1 MGRGR
6 QVGNVLYSGIFILM
20 KEHRIIICIVSLFLL
35 LRVPLLFT
43 SQAHLDAD
51 EAVVALMAKHITEK
65 GAHPVFFSGL
75 PYNGGASVE
84 AHLSS
89 LISIPFGLTRTTA
102 KSSSLLLSLCL
113 LVATYFFC
121 RRWLGKT
128 QADIAS
134 LLLVTAE
141 PLIIWN
147 LKIRG
152 GYLETMIFSVLIPW
166 TAFAIFYTES
176 RRSLYIS
183 LLGFLCGCALWCQEM
198 SVSIIVTVFLFWF
211 AADRKFILRRSFILF
226 PIFFALG
233 NIPSIWFNLTNE
245 FLNWKHWFLFLP
257 RQAPLQDESSL
268 SAILFNVAGFF
279 HVAQAGYEGWA
290 IDPAAHNLFSWLTL
304 VIIIAGIPAGLYL
317 ARKDPWHWRLSLYC
331 LVFFSF
337 HFLIVHIT
345 SHRTSH
351 IYRFYLPL
359 YPMLLVFLSELF
371 RSLSRKRL
379 GMFISI
385 AALILFAGHGTF
397 TNTKYIGEKSEW
409 IHPDFKV
416 EGNLMRLIPVVTSG
430 ESIIEAVNFLH
441 SQEIKSVITSVYIKY
456 RLIFESK
463 EEILASSEFI
473 PPTDDPYL
481 YYDRLVQG
489 DRTGPFAFVFFNV
502 SPYNSALV
510 HVLKEKKISWKEKSI
525 NELRIFYPFSRK
537 QLENIFQETSPG
549 NFFK

>member
-1 MGRGR
+1 
-6 QVGNVLYSGIFILM
+6 M
-20 KEHRIIICIVSLFLL
+20 KEHRTFLCIVSLFLL

-51 EAVVALMAKHITEK
+51 EAVVALMAKHIAEK
-65 GAHPVFFSGL
+65 GVHPVFFSGL

-102 KSSSLLLSLCL
+102 KSSALLLSLGL
-113 LVATYFFC
+113 LVATYMFC

-134 LLLVTAE
+134 LLLITAE
-141 PLIIWN
+141 PLIVWN

-166 TAFAIFYTES
+166 TAFAIFSTE
-176 RRSLYIS
+176 RRKSLYIS

-198 SVSIIVTVFLFWF
+198 SISIIGTAFLFWF
-211 AADRKFILRRSFILF
+211 ATDRRFIIRRSFILF
-226 PIFFALG
+226 PLFFVLG
-233 NIPSIWFNLTNE
+233 NSPSIWFNLNNE

-257 RQAPLQDESSL
+257 QPAPLQQGSSL
-268 SAILFNVAGFF
+268 TNLFFNAAGFF

-290 IDPAAHNLFSWLTL
+290 VDPAAHNLFSWLILGMTL
-304 VIIIAGIPAGLYL
+304 AGIPAGLYL
-317 ARKDPWHWRLSLYC
+317 ARKDPWSWRLSLYC
-331 LVFFSF
+331 LVFFSL
-337 HFLIVHIT
+337 HFFMVHIT

-359 YPMLLVFLSELF
+359 YPMLLVFLSQLL
-371 RSLSRKRL
+371 RSLSRRRW

-385 AALILFAGHGTF
+385 AAIVLFAGHGTF
-397 TNTKYIGEKSEW
+397 INIEYIGEKAEW
-409 IHPDFKV
+409 THPDFRI
-416 EGNLMRLIPVVTSG
+416 EGSLMRLIPVVTSG
-430 ESIIEAVNFLH
+430 ESIIEAVNVLR
-441 SQEIKSVITSVYIKY
+441 SQGVKSVITSVYIKY

-481 YYDRLVQG
+481 YYDRLVQS

-502 SPYNSALV
+502 SPYNSALL
-510 HVLKEKKISWKEKSI
+510 HMFKEKKISWKEKSI
-525 NELRIFYPFSRK
+525 NELTIYYPFSRR
-537 QLENIFQETSPG
+537 QVENIFQGTPAG
-549 NFFK
+549 TFFK